1 MKNIKLKV
9 IAAVIASS
17 TIFGVTIPVNATPV
31 SNDLEQNVQIQQEE
45 YKEIENKIN
54 TLHME
59 ISVILDEITDIMVKI
74 EDNDA
79 KISEVEAKKAETEA
93 RIRETE
99 SDLHVKIE
107 EYGERLR
114 AMYKQGNSGMISA
127 ILGAESLA
135 DFIARAEAIIQFAK
149 IDRQLLDEIEEMKA
163 ALENE
168 KSALQK
174 NIDDLQVL
182 KAANEKDMAE
192 AEVKKSEAD
201 EKLAL
206 LEEEERK
213 IAGDLSNLETMLIST
228 SKSIIDDSASS
239 DDQLNAAITELR
251 NIRTRIITDKADEEV
266 VRYIEK
272 AKAILKERKLERE
285 RAQASSN
292 AGYTGSASVSSSA
305 IVNKAYQYLGVRYV
319 WGGTTPSGFDC
330 SGFIQYVYRSQGIS
344 LPRTSRAQAASGK
357 YVSIANAQPGD
368 ILYFGQSSVTHVG
381 IYIGNGKMIHSPR
394 PGKSVEIVSI
404 SWHVNNYRIKGARRI

>member
-31 SNDLEQNVQIQQEE
+31 SSDLEQNVQIQQEE

-79 KISEVEAKKAETEA
+79 KITEVEAKKAETEA

-99 SDLHVKIE
+99 SDLHMKIE

-168 KSALQK
+168 KSALQQ

-192 AEVKKSEAD
+192 AELKKSEAD
-201 EKLAL
+201 EKLAQ

-213 IAGDLSNLETMLIST
+213 VAGDLSNLETMLIST
-228 SKSIIDDSASS
+228 SKSIVDDSSSS

-251 NIRTRIITDKADEEV
+251 NIRSRIITDKADEEV

-272 AKAILKERKLERE
+272 AKAILKERKLARE

-330 SGFIQYVYRSQGIS
+330 SGFIQYVYRSQGVS
-344 LPRTSRAQAASGK
+344 LPRTSRAQATSGK

>member
-1 MKNIKLKV
+1 MKNIKMKV
-9 IAAVIASS
+9 IAAVIADS

-74 EDNDA
+74 EDNDE
-79 KISEVEAKKAETEA
+79 KISEVEAQKAETELK
-93 RIRETE
+93 ISETE
-99 SDLHVKIE
+99 ATLHIKIE

-135 DFIARAEAIIQFAK
+135 DFISRAEAIIQFAK
-149 IDRQLLDEIEEMKA
+149 IDRQLLDEIEA
-163 ALENE
+163 IRADLENE
-168 KSALQK
+168 KNTLQQNITALQM
-174 NIDDLQVL
+174 L
-182 KAANEKDMAE
+182 KAANEKDMAA
-192 AEVKKSEAD
+192 AELKKTEAD
-201 EKLAL
+201 NKLAQ

-213 IAGDLSNLETMLIST
+213 IAGDLSTLEIKLIST
-228 SKSIIDDSASS
+228 GKSIIDDSSS
-239 DDQLNAAITELR
+239 TDDQLNAAITELR
-251 NIRTRIITDKADEEV
+251 SIRSRIITDKADDEV
-266 VRYIEK
+266 VKYIEK
-272 AKAILKERKLERE
+272 AKSILKERKLARD
-285 RAQASSN
+285 RAQSSN
-292 AGYTGSASVSSSA
+292 GGYTGSASVSSSA
-305 IVNKAYQYLGVRYV
+305 IVNKAYKYLGVRYV

-330 SGFIQYVYRSQGIS
+330 SGFIQYVYRSQGVS

-368 ILYFGQSSVTHVG
+368 ILYFGQSQVTHVG

>member
-79 KISEVEAKKAETEA
+79 KITEVEAKKAETEA

-272 AKAILKERKLERE
+272 AKAILKERKLARE

-381 IYIGNGKMIHSPR
+381 IYIGNGRMIHSPR
-394 PGKSVEIVSI
+394 PGKSVEIISI

>member
-54 TLHME
+54 TLHMD

-79 KISEVEAKKAETEA
+79 KITEVEAKKAETEA

-213 IAGDLSNLETMLIST
+213 IVGDLSNLETMLIST

>member
-1 MKNIKLKV
+1 MKNIKMKV

-74 EDNDA
+74 EDNDE
-79 KISEVEAKKAETEA
+79 KISEVEAQKAETELK
-93 RIRETE
+93 ISETE
-99 SDLHVKIE
+99 ATLHIKIE

-135 DFIARAEAIIQFAK
+135 DFISRAEAIIQFAK
-149 IDRQLLDEIEEMKA
+149 IDRQLLDEIEA
-163 ALENE
+163 IRADLENE
-168 KSALQK
+168 KNTLQQNITALQM
-174 NIDDLQVL
+174 L
-182 KAANEKDMAE
+182 KAANEKDMAA
-192 AEVKKSEAD
+192 AELKKTEAD
-201 EKLAL
+201 NKLAQ

-213 IAGDLSNLETMLIST
+213 IAGDLSTLEIKLIST
-228 SKSIIDDSASS
+228 GKSIIDDSSS
-239 DDQLNAAITELR
+239 TDDQLNAAITELR
-251 NIRTRIITDKADEEV
+251 SIRSRIITDKADDEV
-266 VRYIEK
+266 VKYIEK
-272 AKAILKERKLERE
+272 AKSILKERKLARD
-285 RAQASSN
+285 RAQSSN
-292 AGYTGSASVSSSA
+292 GGYTGSASVSSSA

-330 SGFIQYVYRSQGIS
+330 SGFIQYVYRSQGVS

-368 ILYFGQSSVTHVG
+368 ILYFGQSQVTHVG

>member
-31 SNDLEQNVQIQQEE
+31 SGDLEQNVQIQQEE
-45 YKEIENKIN
+45 YKEIENKMN

-79 KISEVEAKKAETEA
+79 KISEVEEKKAETEE

-99 SDLHVKIE
+99 ATLHIKIE

-127 ILGAESLA
+127 ILGAESLG
-135 DFIARAEAIIQFAK
+135 DFITRAEAIIQFAK
-149 IDRQLLDEIEEMKA
+149 IDRQLLDEIEAMKV
-163 ALENE
+163 ALDNE
-168 KSALQK
+168 KTALQK

-182 KAANEKDMAE
+182 KAANEKDMAD
-192 AEVKKSEAD
+192 AELKKSEAD

-206 LEEEERK
+206 LEEEELK
-213 IAGDLSNLETMLIST
+213 IAGDLSNLENMLSST

-251 NIRTRIITDKADEEV
+251 NTRSRIITDKADEEV

-305 IVNKAYQYLGVRYV
+305 IVNKAYQYLGVKYV
-319 WGGTTPSGFDC
+319 WGGTSPSGFDC
-330 SGFIQYVYRSQGIS
+330 SGFIQYVYGTQGIS

-404 SWHVNNYRIKGARRI
+404 SWHVNNYRIQGARRI

>member
-17 TIFGVTIPVNATPV
+17 TIFGVTAPVYATPIT
-31 SNDLEQNVQIQQEE
+31 SDLEQNVQIQQEE
-45 YKEIENKIN
+45 YKEVENKIN

-79 KISEVEAKKAETEA
+79 KISEVEAMKSETEKK
-93 RIRETE
+93 ISETE
-99 SDLHVKIE
+99 STLHIKIE

-114 AMYKQGNSGMISA
+114 AMYKQGNAGMITA

-135 DFIARAEAIIQFAK
+135 DFISRAEAIIQFAK

-163 ALENE
+163 VLENE
-168 KSALQK
+168 KSTLQQ
-174 NIDDLQVL
+174 NINDLQTL
-182 KAANEKDMAE
+182 KEANEKDMAA
-192 AEVKKSEAD
+192 AELKKSEAD
-201 EKLAL
+201 VKLAA

-213 IAGDLSNLETMLIST
+213 IVGDLSSLESMLIST
-228 SKSIIDDSASS
+228 SKSIIDDSSS
-239 DDQLNAAITELR
+239 TDDQLNASITELR

-266 VRYIEK
+266 VSYIEK
-272 AKAILKERKLERE
+272 AKSILKERKLARE
-285 RAQASSN
+285 RAQASSS

-305 IVNKAYQYLGVRYV
+305 IVNKAYQYLGVKYV
-319 WGGTTPSGFDC
+319 WGGTSPSGFDC
-330 SGFIQYVYRSQGIS
+330 SGFIQYVYRSQGVS

-404 SWHVNNYRIKGARRI
+404 SWHVNNYRIQGARRI

>member
-79 KISEVEAKKAETEA
+79 KITEVEAKKAETEA